1 MYMFTWKQ
9 NLKRFWSTSS
19 MREDDEASGKAS
31 LVNAESRTVIKEDN
45 GKLNLENNRLLY
57 VWFRLNVSIKYL

>member
-1 MYMFTWKQ
+1 
-9 NLKRFWSTSS
+9 

-57 VWFRLNVSIKYL
+57 VWFRLNVIIKYL

>member
-1 MYMFTWKQ
+1 MFTWKQ

-19 MREDDEASGKAS
+19 MPEDDEASGKAS

-57 VWFRLNVSIKYL
+57 VWFRLSIKYL